1 MRKPFMVAEM
11 GASHNGSLDRALAI
25 IEAAAKAKASAIKFQ
40 TFTPESMAVG
50 YSIKDGP
57 WAGQNLIDLYKQA
70 HTPREWHQE
79 LFAKARSLG
88 IVPFSSPFD
97 EASVDF
103 LEKLDCPIYKIAS
116 FEIVDIPLIRYVA
129 STKKP
134 IFISTGMA
142 TRTEIDIAIEAAQGC
157 DITLLK
163 CTSAYP
169 ATASDA
175 NLATL
180 MDMNGHYGVPYYG
193 CAVGISDHTP
203 GTAVAVAAV
212 ALGATVVEKHLT
224 LKRSDGGPDSGF
236 SMEPHEFAQLV
247 TECNAAYQAIGTIS
261 YGPTDSE
268 RPSLALRRSL
278 YFSEDVPAGTVLT
291 KKHFRTARPAL
302 GLPPMEIDNLIG
314 RVLTKGFAK
323 GAPVRGDL

>member
-1 MRKPFMVAEM
+1 MTKPFIIAELS
-11 GASHNGSLDRALAI
+11 ANHNGSLDRALAI
-25 IEAAAKAKASAIKFQ
+25 IEAAANSGASAIKFQ
-40 TFTPESMAVG
+40 TYTPESMAVD

-57 WAGQNLIDLYKQA
+57 WAGQNLIDLYRQA

-134 IFISTGMA
+134 IFISTGMSTLA
-142 TRTEIDIAIEAAQGC
+142 EIDRAIEAAQGC
-157 DITLLK
+157 EVTLLK

-169 ATASDA
+169 ASFSDA
-175 NLATL
+175 NLVTL
-180 MDMNGHYGVPYYG
+180 EHMRGYYG
-193 CAVGISDHTP
+193 CDVGISDHTP
-203 GTAVAVAAV
+203 GIGVAVAAV
-212 ALGATVVEKHLT
+212 AIGATVVEKHLT
-224 LKRSDGGPDSGF
+224 LSRSDGGPDSGF
-236 SMEPHEFAQLV
+236 SMEPAEFAQLV
-247 TECNAAYQAIGTIS
+247 TECNAAHQAIGTIS
-261 YGPTDSE
+261 YGPTESE

-278 YFSEDVPAGTVLT
+278 YFSEDVKAGTVLT
-291 KKHFRTARPAL
+291 KKHLRTSRPAL

-323 GAPVRGDL
+323 GSPVRGDL

>member
-1 MRKPFMVAEM
+1 MRSNPFIIAELS
-11 GASHNGSLDRALAI
+11 ANHNGSLDMALAI
-25 IEAAAKAKASAIKFQ
+25 IEAAAKAKASAIKLQ
-40 TFTPESMAVG
+40 TFTPESMAVE

-103 LEKLDCPIYKIAS
+103 LEKLNCPLYKIAS

-142 TRTEIDIAIEAAQGC
+142 TLAEIDRAVEAAQGC
-157 DITLLK
+157 EITLLK

-169 ATASDA
+169 APFSDA

-180 MDMNGHYGVPYYG
+180 ADMGRFYGR
-193 CAVGISDHTP
+193 VGISDHTP
-203 GTAVAVAAV
+203 GIGVAVAAV

-224 LKRSDGGPDSGF
+224 LSRSDGGPDSGF
-236 SMEPHEFAQLV
+236 SMEPSEFAQLV

-261 YGPTDSE
+261 YGPTESE

-278 YFSEDVPAGTVLT
+278 YFSEDVQAGTVLT